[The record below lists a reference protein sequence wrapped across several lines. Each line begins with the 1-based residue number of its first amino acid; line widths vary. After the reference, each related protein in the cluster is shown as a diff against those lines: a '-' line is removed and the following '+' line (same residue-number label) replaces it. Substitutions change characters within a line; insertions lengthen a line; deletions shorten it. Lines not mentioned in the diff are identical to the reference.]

1 MEYRRFGSNRSYMG
15 TKRPLKRDLPDW
27 GSGLRIITLV
37 KGPFRGKSKQWP
49 GSLVCRNALNRGN
62 GLNAS
67 LLDRQNRRTS
77 GN

>member
-1 MEYRRFGSNRSYMG
+1 MG
-15 TKRPLKRDLPDW
+15 TKRALKRDLPDSHAQ
-27 GSGLRIITLV
+27 SGLRIITLV

-49 GSLVCRNALNRGN
+49 ASLVCRNAYNRGN
-62 GLNAS
+62 GLNVS

>member
-1 MEYRRFGSNRSYMG
+1 MG
-15 TKRPLKRDLPDW
+15 TKRALKRDLPDSYAQ
-27 GSGLRIITLV
+27 SGLRIITLV
-37 KGPFRGKSKQWP
+37 KGPFRAGKSKQWP
-49 GSLVCRNALNRGN
+49 ASLVCRNALNRGN